1 MKLNALKKNIQRLWR
16 WYVLGY
22 YHCNRCPYSWDDAF
36 PGCED
41 CDCGCVI
48 FGDIRDTCRL
58 LPPFRFLI
66 GWGKK
71 KRFQYAKAHEYDDL
85 VDWYKEHERRVPTM
99 TAAIAKSMEEWN
111 LSFHHPLPD
120 GTQMPVGDLNEEIEA
135 ISHKVVEEYE
145 REIHPVQHRTL
156 KEEWK
161 LLLAKTWTQFIRL
174 FAPYFTK
181 C

>member
-1 MKLNALKKNIQRLWR
+1 MKLFWKKIKKFWK

-22 YHCNRCPYSWDDAF
+22 YHCDRCPYSWDDAC

-41 CDCGCVI
+41 YDCGCVI
-48 FGDIRDTCRL
+48 FGDTKDTCRL

-71 KRFQYAKAHEYDDL
+71 KRFQYAQAHEYDGL
-85 VDWYKEHERRVPTM
+85 VDWYEEHERKEAIMAKTISNNLAQWQLSLHRSGVDGS
-99 TAAIAKSMEEWN
+99 TA
-111 LSFHHPLPD
+111 
-120 GTQMPVGDLNEEIEA
+120 PVEDINAEIEVLA
-135 ISHKVVEEYE
+135 HWIVDEYE
-145 REIHPVQHRTL
+145 QAAHPVQRPTL
-156 KEEWK
+156 CQEWK
-161 LLLAKTWTQFIRL
+161 NLLHKTWRHIIGH

>member
-1 MKLNALKKNIQRLWR
+1 MKKLWKKIKRFWK

-22 YHCNRCPYSWDDAF
+22 YHCDRCPYSWDDAS
-36 PGCED
+36 PSCED

-71 KRFQYAKAHEYDDL
+71 KRFRYAQAHEYDGL
-85 VDWYKEHERRVPTM
+85 VDWYEERERKE
-99 TAAIAKSMEEWN
+99 AIMAKTISNSFEKWG
-111 LSFHHPLPD
+111 LSLHHTLLD
-120 GTQMPVGDLNEEIEA
+120 GTTAPVEDLNAEIEVIA
-135 ISHKVVEEYE
+135 HWVTDEYE
-145 REIHPVQHRTL
+145 QEIHPVQHRPL
-156 KEEWK
+156 REEWK
-161 LLLAKTWTQFIRL
+161 LLLGKTWRSFIRH

-181 C
+181 S